1 MLNKSNDSKK
11 SRAFTFAELA
21 LVLMIIGI
29 IAALTIPSLKKAS
42 QRHELARR
50 AQKAYFT
57 LEECYEQA
65 LLLHGSA
72 YKWESGKA
80 TTYINEHLKASS
92 SVTQDN
98 MKYTISCN
106 TTGCNFTVDV
116 NGDKEPNLTGKDI
129 FKYKL
134 TFSNVDTTKNATETM
149 GGKKI
154 DITDKIIPL
163 DDAKKLQEN
172 NWKFTD
178 QLWNK

>member
-1 MLNKSNDSKK
+1 MINKSNKSK
-11 SRAFTFAELA
+11 AFTFAELA
-21 LVLMIIGI
+21 LVLLIIGVI
-29 IAALTIPSLKKAS
+29 SALTIPSLKKTS

-57 LEECYEQA
+57 LEECFEQA
-65 LLLHGSA
+65 LLLHGPA

-98 MKYTISCN
+98 MKYTISC
-106 TTGCNFTVDV
+106 TDTGCDFTVDV
-116 NGDKEPNLTGKDI
+116 NGENKEPNLTGKDI
-129 FKYKL
+129 FKFKL
-134 TFSNVDTTKNATETM
+134 TFSKVDPTDNATETI
-149 GGKKI
+149 GGTKI
-154 DITDKIIPL
+154 DTTDQIRPL
-163 DDAKKLQEN
+163 DDAKTLQEN